1 MNTFSNNT
9 LLDNSESYRMVDCLK
24 TMLLNEQCAE
34 LKIASG
40 YWDLPGMKVIY
51 PELKSFLERGGRLDL
66 LIGEEP
72 PVRQYQLA
80 PNQNH
85 DEQFPDFYIR
95 RDIQRLNE
103 DYIDVAKLLVDFSNP
118 EDEDN
123 SQIRVRVYGKKGED
137 KFLHAKCYI
146 FLGQGFAKGI
156 IGSSNFT
163 EKGLQEN
170 AELNYLET
178 NTLVVSAADNAYTN
192 TKSHLTWFMEKWEEG
207 EPWTG
212 VFIQIINTLPG
223 TSTPQPL
230 TPYEVYIRLLQDRFG
245 TIVDETMD
253 EVLKT
258 YLDGTIYK
266 PLDYQLDAV
275 KELYWKMQDMG
286 GFLLADVV
294 GLGKTICGILL
305 AKYHLEHTSR
315 LKKVLIITP
324 PAIQKNWRDTIAEFD
339 KNAPAPIGSLIDF
352 VTSGSIEKIADADL
366 ADSLDDYD
374 NDDEDSA
381 ISINKNEDYSLILI
395 DESHKFRNNTT
406 AMYRSLEE
414 VINAIYLRQGW
425 YPYVGLLSATPQNN
439 RPRDIKN
446 QILLFEH
453 EPNRSHFDRIPNR
466 DLDAFFAS
474 IERAYKTAR
483 IQQQTAQQTQ
493 NILQAQQAKQ
503 QLMVLAQEVRDK
515 VLECIMVRRTRTDI
529 MTNYS
534 NGLVFPD
541 IVGPLKLEY
550 QMTPPL
556 AVAFSNTMNAI
567 GKGGTLKYARYRAIE
582 QLTRQNQQRYTYGSM
597 TASKSANALAG
608 IVQIQLVKRLESS
621 FDAFRKSLANQKRA
635 IENMLQMIADNRI
648 FICPDLDVNAELDI
662 AAKKAKNPTKTITF
676 QTCYQDISN
685 RIQHLSQIGK
695 NARSQNA
702 EYKKSD
708 FTNIKRYQKD
718 LQDDL
723 DIIDNLITD
732 WNQVTTDP
740 KLEEF
745 CSNPKYNRLQ
755 HEIMQPDSVRI
766 AKHINELNT
775 NLANAQAAGDIDLVK
790 AIQEE
795 ISRLN
800 TIASNIQSSDFSER
814 KLVIFSEA
822 IDTVQRLEQECSK
835 LGYRVLAVTAANRS
849 HVQNDIRLNFD
860 ANEPLL
866 NQRDDYD
873 IIITTEVLAE
883 GINLH
888 RANAIVNYDSPWN
901 ATKLIQRIGRVNRI
915 GSQASAVFVYNFH
928 PSAQGNNIIS
938 LVENAYAKLQ
948 SFHIMFGEDN
958 AVFSDSEQVVSYATS
973 INGTAS
979 PLQAFLLEL
988 RNYKKSDPSRYNQIA
1003 SAPLNQLQI
1012 ATDAQGLVALQ
1023 NQETLCA
1030 IRQKET
1036 SYVLVDANMK
1046 ARVVSTLEAFQAC
1059 QCGEKTTS
1067 IALPA
1072 NIFQIQQTAKQELMN
1087 YQNRLSAQ
1095 QQNAQVYIDALA
1107 AIQQL
1112 QAMSLTLQSQTDLT
1126 TINGIVRGGNSWVA
1140 RKIGKLGADIVAK
1153 QHSVVPYT
1161 QADIEQKLHDITSKV
1176 QLPNTTAIPPTH
1188 FITFSKI

>member
-72 PVRQYQLA
+72 PVRQYQLDSN
-80 PNQNH
+80 PKQ

-103 DYIDVAKLLVDFSNP
+103 DYIDVAKLLIEYSDPDN
-118 EDEDN
+118 EDS
-123 SQIRVRVYGKKGED
+123 SQIRVRVYGKKGEN

-178 NTLVVSAADNAYTN
+178 NTLVVSAADNAYTS

-324 PAIQKNWRDTIAEFD
+324 PAIQSSWKETIDEFN
-339 KNAPAPIGSLIDF
+339 KGSHSFKLVIGKDIDF
-352 VTSGSIEKIADADL
+352 VTTGSIEKIADAEL
-366 ADSLDDYD
+366 ADSLDDY
-374 NDDEDSA
+374 NNSDDDSA
-381 ISINKNEDYSLILI
+381 MSPIDTTADYSLILI
-395 DESHKFRNNTT
+395 DESHKFRNNNTR
-406 AMYRSLEE
+406 MYEDLQN
-414 VINAIYLRQGW
+414 VIEGICERTNH

-439 RPRDIKN
+439 RPYDLLN

-453 EPNRSHFDRIPNR
+453 EPERSHFDRIPNR
-466 DLDAFFAS
+466 DLRAFFKR
-474 IERAYKTAR
+474 INDEYKIAR
-483 IQQQTAQQTQ
+483 Q
-493 NILQAQQAKQ
+493 LPPQQANQ
-503 QLMVLAQEVRDK
+503 ILINLAQEVRDK

-529 MTNYS
+529 QNNYNS
-534 NGLVFPD
+534 GLVFPD
-541 IVGPLKLEY
+541 IIGPVKLEY
-550 QMTPPL
+550 KMDQSL
-556 AVAFSNTMNAI
+556 ATAFSNTMDAI
-567 GKGGTLKYARYRAIE
+567 GMGGTLVYARYRAIE
-582 QLTRQNQQRYTYGSM
+582 ELTPQLQRRYTYGSM
-597 TASKSANALAG
+597 TAKKSADSLAH

-621 FDAFRKSLANQKRA
+621 FDAFRKSLANQKQA
-635 IENMLQMIADNRI
+635 IENMLQMIADDCI
-648 FICPDLDVNAELDI
+648 FICPDFDVNAELNI
-662 AAKKAKNPTKTITF
+662 VAKKAKHPNKTITYS
-676 QTCYQDISN
+676 TCYDDIRDRINRLNQD
-685 RIQHLSQIGK
+685 GK
-695 NARSQNA
+695 NVLQRNA
-702 EYKKSD
+702 EYSAADFSNIAQYQQNLQSD
-708 FTNIKRYQKD
+708 
-718 LQDDL
+718 LA
-723 DIIDNLITD
+723 IIDGLISD
-732 WNQVTTDP
+732 WQQVNTDP
-740 KLEEF
+740 KLDEF
-745 CSNPKYNRLQ
+745 CARLQ
-755 HEIMQPDSVRI
+755 SEIMKDDDVRLGHHLQEMVYELSKAMQAGNTILENAIREELKQLAVI
-766 AKHINELNT
+766 AKKN
-775 NLANAQAAGDIDLVK
+775 
-790 AIQEE
+790 
-795 ISRLN
+795 
-800 TIASNIQSSDFSER
+800 SNFPKLER
-814 KLVIFSEA
+814 KLVVFSEA
-822 IDTVQRLEQECSK
+822 IDTVKRLETECIRI
-835 LGYRVLAVTAANRS
+835 GFRVLTITAENREREK
-849 HVQNDIRLNFD
+849 DTIRLNFD
-860 ANEPLL
+860 ANVPLQE
-866 NQRDDYD
+866 QRDDYD

-901 ATKLIQRIGRVNRI
+901 ATRLIQRIGRVNRI
-915 GSQASAVFVYNFH
+915 GSKSAAVFVYNFH
-928 PSAQGNNIIS
+928 PSAQGNNIIA

-958 AVFSDSEQVVSYATS
+958 AIFSNTEQVVSYAKA

-988 RNYKKSDPSRYNQIA
+988 RNYKKANPSRYNQIA
-1003 SAPLNQLQI
+1003 SAPLNQLEI
-1012 ATDAQGLVALQ
+1012 AADAQGLVMQ
-1023 NQETLCA
+1023 HNQETLCA
-1030 IRQKET
+1030 MRQKET
-1036 SYVLVDANMK
+1036 SYVLVDANMQAK
-1046 ARVVSTLEAFQAC
+1046 VVSALEAFQAC
-1059 QCGEKTTS
+1059 QCDPATPAA
-1067 IALPA
+1067 ALPI
-1072 NIFQIQQTAKQELMN
+1072 NIAQIQQTAVQELVN
-1087 YQNRLSAQ
+1087 YQNKLSAQ
-1095 QQNAQVYIDALA
+1095 QQKAKVYIDALA
-1107 AIQQL
+1107 AIRQIQTTN
-1112 QAMSLTLQSQTDLT
+1112 LTSQSIQDLT
-1126 TINGIVRGGNSWVA
+1126 AINGLVRGGNRNVA
-1140 RKIGKLGADIVAK
+1140 IKIGKLGADIVAK
-1153 QHSVVPYT
+1153 QHSAVPYT

-1176 QLPNTTAIPPTH
+1176 QMPNASAINPTH
-1188 FITFSKI
+1188 FITFCKI

>member
-51 PELKSFLERGGRLDL
+51 PELKSFLERGGKLDL

-72 PVRQYQLA
+72 PVRQYQLDSK
-80 PNQNH
+80 QKH

-315 LKKVLIITP
+315 SKKVLIITP
-324 PAIQKNWRDTIAEFD
+324 PAIQSSWKDTIAEFNNGSHSF
-339 KNAPAPIGSLIDF
+339 KLEIGKDIDF
-352 VTSGSIEKIADADL
+352 VTTGSIEKIADAEL
-366 ADSLDDYD
+366 ADSLDDY
-374 NDDEDSA
+374 NNSDDDSA
-381 ISINKNEDYSLILI
+381 MSPIDTSADYSLILI
-395 DESHKFRNNTT
+395 DESHKFRNNNTR
-406 AMYRSLEE
+406 MYEDLQN
-414 VINAIYLRQGW
+414 VIEGICERTNH

-439 RPRDIKN
+439 RPYDLLN

-453 EPNRSHFDRIPNR
+453 EPEKSHFDRIPNR
-466 DLDAFFAS
+466 DLRAFFKR
-474 IERAYKTAR
+474 INDEYKIAR
-483 IQQQTAQQTQ
+483 Q
-493 NILQAQQAKQ
+493 LLPQQANP
-503 QLMVLAQEVRDK
+503 LLINLAQEVRDK

-529 MTNYS
+529 QNNYNS
-534 NGLVFPD
+534 GLVFPD
-541 IVGPLKLEY
+541 IIGPVKLEY
-550 QMTPPL
+550 KMDQSL
-556 AVAFSNTMNAI
+556 ATAFSNTMDAI
-567 GKGGTLKYARYRAIE
+567 GMGGTLVYARYRAIE
-582 QLTRQNQQRYTYGSM
+582 ELTPQLQKRYTYGSM
-597 TASKSANALAG
+597 TAKKSADSLAR
-608 IVQIQLVKRLESS
+608 IVQMLLVKRLESS

-635 IENMLQMIADNRI
+635 IENMLQMIADDSI
-648 FICPDLDVNAELDI
+648 FICPDFDVNAELDI
-662 AAKKAKNPTKTITF
+662 TAKRAKNPSKAITY
-676 QTCYQDISN
+676 QTCYDDIRV
-685 RIQHLSQIGK
+685 RIQRWTQEGK
-695 NARSQNA
+695 NVRGQNA
-702 EYKKSD
+702 EYHAADFSNIAQYKQNLQSD
-708 FTNIKRYQKD
+708 LT
-718 LQDDL
+718 
-723 DIIDNLITD
+723 IIDGLIAD
-732 WNQVTTDP
+732 WQKVNTDP
-740 KLEEF
+740 KLDEF
-745 CSNPKYNRLQ
+745 CARLQ
-755 HEIMQPDSVRI
+755 NDIMKPDSIRI
-766 AKHINELNT
+766 GRHLQELTFELTKAKNAGDRSLEDSINEEIKRIHNISVKVAT
-775 NLANAQAAGDIDLVK
+775 NNDL
-790 AIQEE
+790 
-795 ISRLN
+795 
-800 TIASNIQSSDFSER
+800 ER

-822 IDTVQRLEQECSK
+822 IDTVKRLEKVCNR
-835 LGYRVLAVTAANRS
+835 LGFRVLTITAENREREKD
-849 HVQNDIRLNFD
+849 NIRLNFD
-860 ANEPLL
+860 ANVPTHE
-866 NQRDDYD
+866 QRDDYD

-915 GSQASAVFVYNFH
+915 GSKAAAVFVYNFH
-928 PSAQGNNIIS
+928 PSAQGNDIIA

-958 AVFSDSEQVVSYATS
+958 AIFSDTEQVVSYATS

-988 RNYKKSDPSRYNQIA
+988 RNYKKANPSRYNQIA
-1003 SAPLNQLQI
+1003 SAPLTQLEI
-1012 ATDAQGLVALQ
+1012 AADAQGLVMQ
-1023 NQETLCA
+1023 HNQETLCA
-1030 IRQKET
+1030 IRQNET
-1036 SYVLVDANMK
+1036 SYVLVDATMQAK
-1046 ARVVSTLEAFQAC
+1046 VVSTLEAFHAC
-1059 QCGEKTTS
+1059 QCNPATPAE
-1067 IALPA
+1067 ALPT
-1072 NIFQIQQTAKQELMN
+1072 NIAQIQQAAEQELIN
-1087 YQNRLSAQ
+1087 YQNKLSAQ
-1095 QQNAQVYIDALA
+1095 QRSAKVYIDALA
-1107 AIQQL
+1107 AIRQL
-1112 QAMSLTLQSQTDLT
+1112 QTMNLAPQSQQDLSK
-1126 TINGIVRGGNSWVA
+1126 INRIVRGGNSWVA

-1153 QHSVVPYT
+1153 QHSTVPYT
-1161 QADIEQKLHDITSKV
+1161 QADIELALYDIISKV
-1176 QLPNTTAIPPTH
+1176 QLPNTTAINPTH
-1188 FITFSKI
+1188 FITFCKI